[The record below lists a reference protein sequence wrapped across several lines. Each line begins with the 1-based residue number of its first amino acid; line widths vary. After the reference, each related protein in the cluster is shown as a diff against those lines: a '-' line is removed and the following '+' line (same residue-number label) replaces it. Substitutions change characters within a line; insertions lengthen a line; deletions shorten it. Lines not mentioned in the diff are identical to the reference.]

1 MLITAIEEKK
11 KGMSAVYID
20 GEFAMKLDTF
30 TLAHEGIKI
39 GTEIDD
45 DTLHELVKASN
56 LSRAKEKAMYLLEY
70 RSRSRYELI
79 EKITPLYGAE
89 AAEAVADR
97 MVELGLVDDERF
109 AHDFAEELFTKK
121 RFAQRRVEY
130 ELSRK
135 GIDKEVI
142 ELVIEQLTPDPEEQ
156 IRSLL
161 ETKYRNKIGDV
172 NSRRKTANAL
182 AALGYSYY
190 DINSVLSEYEDEI

>member
-45 DTLHELVKASN
+45 DTLHELIRTSN
-56 LSRAKEKAMYLLEY
+56 LSRAKEKALYLLEY
-70 RSRSRYELI
+70 RSRSRKELV
-79 EKITPLYGAE
+79 ERITPLYGSE
-89 AAEAVADR
+89 AAEAAADK
-97 MVELGLVDDERF
+97 MVQLGFVDDERF
-109 AHDFAEELFTKK
+109 ARDYAEELFTKK
-121 RFAQRRVEY
+121 RFAPKRVEY

-135 GIDKEVI
+135 GIDKEI
-142 ELVIEQLTPDPEEQ
+142 IALVVEELTPDPEEQ
-156 IRSLL
+156 IRSLI
-161 ETKYRNKIGDV
+161 ETKYRNKIGDA
-172 NSRRKTANAL
+172 NSRRKTANAI

-190 DINSVLSEYEDEI
+190 DINSVMSEYDE